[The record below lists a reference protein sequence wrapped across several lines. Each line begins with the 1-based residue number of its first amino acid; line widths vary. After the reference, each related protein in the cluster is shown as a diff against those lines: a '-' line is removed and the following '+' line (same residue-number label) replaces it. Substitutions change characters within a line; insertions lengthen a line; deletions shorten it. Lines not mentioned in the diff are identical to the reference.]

1 MELLNTIGKATPN
14 RPLKAETLFADLW
27 FEPKAQSQEERV
39 HLGLL
44 GRLLPRNAL
53 IEVFRNPATVFEIRS
68 CKHKLFADEADRV
81 RKATK
86 QKKTAASIAQN
97 QRYPMAEVT
106 RSLRRTTTGDRR
118 VHSIAN

>member
-1 MELLNTIGKATPN
+1 MIT
-14 RPLKAETLFADLW
+14 
-27 FEPKAQSQEERV
+27 
-39 HLGLL
+39 
-44 GRLLPRNAL
+44 
-53 IEVFRNPATVFEIRS
+53 
-68 CKHKLFADEADRV
+68 LFADEADRV